1 MLKTRADGYPN
12 LTIRL
17 DALILYLGDPL
28 LRFDSILDNNVPEL
42 DSIFSIFDNI
52 VPELD
57 KTVTIS
63 KKGGQYLCG
72 VVYMLVARWFGSL
85 LR

>member
-42 DSIFSIFDNI
+42 D
-52 VPELD
+52 
-57 KTVTIS
+57 KTVTTS
-63 KKGGQYLCG
+63 KKGGAGLMWSS
-72 VVYMLVARWFGSL
+72 V
-85 LR
+85 

>member
-12 LTIRL
+12 LTMRL

-42 DSIFSIFDNI
+42 D
-52 VPELD
+52 
-57 KTVTIS
+57 KTVTTS
-63 KKGGQYLCG
+63 KKGGQDLRG
-72 VVYMLVARWFGSL
+72 VVCISPLECRFLGH
-85 LR
+85 

>member
-1 MLKTRADGYPN
+1 MLRTRVDGYPN

-42 DSIFSIFDNI
+42 D
-52 VPELD
+52 
-57 KTVTIS
+57 KTVTTS
-63 KKGGQYLCG
+63 KKGGQDLC
-72 VVYMLVARWFGSL
+72 VVCISPLECRFLGH
-85 LR
+85 

>member
-28 LRFDSILDNNVPEL
+28 LRFDSILDNNVPE
-42 DSIFSIFDNI
+42 S
-52 VPELD
+52 D
-57 KTVTIS
+57 KTVTTS
-63 KKGGQYLCG
+63 NKGGQDLCG
-72 VVYMLVARWFGSL
+72 GVYI
-85 LR
+85 

>member
-42 DSIFSIFDNI
+42 D
-52 VPELD
+52 
-57 KTVTIS
+57 KTVTTS
-63 KKGGQYLCG
+63 KKGGQDLCG
-72 VVYMLVARWFGSL
+72 VVYLWSISYEGYEPLKALIPNKRV
-85 LR
+85 

>member
-42 DSIFSIFDNI
+42 D
-52 VPELD
+52 
-57 KTVTIS
+57 KTVTTS
-63 KKGGQYLCG
+63 KKGGQDLCG
-72 VVYMLVARWFGSL
+72 VVCISRLECRFLGH
-85 LR
+85 

>member
-42 DSIFSIFDNI
+42 D
-52 VPELD
+52 
-57 KTVTIS
+57 KTVTTS
-63 KKGGQYLCG
+63 KKGGQDLCG
-72 VVYMLVARWFGSL
+72 VVYEYSYGSAAVVRVVQ
-85 LR
+85 LRSCTGA